1 MFAICPINY
10 LLKPVWRWSF
20 RNSDGANN
28 PKHSS
33 ITVDGKEIT
42 VDGMF
47 DELSKVME
55 LQKKMNEVFK
65 NSTLNPADFQDTQD
79 KACFQILLFIQA

>member
-1 MFAICPINY
+1 
-10 LLKPVWRWSF
+10 
-20 RNSDGANN
+20 
-28 PKHSS
+28 
-33 ITVDGKEIT
+33 
-42 VDGMF
+42 MF

-79 KACFQILLFIQA
+79 KACFQILLFIQAFKT

>member
-1 MFAICPINY
+1 MLTI
-10 LLKPVWRWSF
+10 
-20 RNSDGANN
+20 NN
-28 PKHSS
+28 PKYSS
-33 ITVDGKEIT
+33 ITVDGKEVT

-65 NSTLNPADFQDTQD
+65 NSPLDPADFQGTQEQ
-79 KACFQILLFIQA
+79 ACFQIPDAI

>member
-1 MFAICPINY
+1 MLTI
-10 LLKPVWRWSF
+10 
-20 RNSDGANN
+20 NN
-28 PKHSS
+28 PKYSS
-33 ITVDGKEIT
+33 ITVDGKEVT

-65 NSTLNPADFQDTQD
+65 NSPLDPADFQGTQEQ
-79 KACFQILLFIQA
+79 ACFQIPDADFVDSFGDKNMSLTLQITYFV

>member
-1 MFAICPINY
+1 M
-10 LLKPVWRWSF
+10 
-20 RNSDGANN
+20 
-28 PKHSS
+28 
-33 ITVDGKEIT
+33 T

-65 NSTLNPADFQDTQD
+65 NSPLDPADFQGTQEQ
-79 KACFQILLFIQA
+79 ACFEIPDAI